1 VGPVAE
7 FKVLIADDIHESCA
21 EALKSKG
28 CHVTVKPLLTR
39 DELIKAVKEYD
50 AIIVRGRTKLTR
62 DIIMEAQSLKVI
74 GRAGVGL
81 DNIDL
86 KAAAEKGIR
95 VVSSPQASTI
105 AAAEATMALI
115 LALARMIPEANKTL
129 KEGLWLKS
137 KFVGFELRGKVLG
150 IIGFGR
156 IGKAVAKRALAF
168 DMKVMAYDIRDIKEE
183 AESMGVKVATTL
195 EELFKESD
203 IITLHIPLNES
214 TRHMIGEK
222 EISLMKRGAIIVNT
236 SRGGIIDTKALLKA
250 LKEGKLAGA
259 ALDVFENEPPRT
271 EEEWELIRLP
281 NVVVTPHIASQ
292 TREAQTAAGLMIA
305 EEVYEAL
312 SQTSPAVH

>member
-1 VGPVAE
+1 MTG
-7 FKVLIADDIHESCA
+7 FKVLITDDVHESCA
-21 EALKSKG
+21 EVLKSKG
-28 CHVTVKPLLTR
+28 CFVTVKPSLTR

-50 AIIVRGRTKLTR
+50 AIIVRGRTRLTK
-62 DIIMEAQSLKVI
+62 DVIMEAQSLKVI

-81 DNIDL
+81 DNIDI
-86 KAAAEKGIR
+86 KAASEKGIK
-95 VVSSPQASTI
+95 VVASPQASTV
-105 AAAEATMALI
+105 AVAEATMALI
-115 LALARMIPEANKTL
+115 LALARMIPEANRTL
-129 KEGLWLKS
+129 KEGLWLKN

-168 DMKVMAYDIRDIKEE
+168 EMKVIAYDIRDVREE

-195 EELFKESD
+195 EELLRESD
-203 IITLHIPLNES
+203 IVTLHIPLNES
-214 TRHMIGEK
+214 TRHMIGER

-236 SRGGIIDTKALLKA
+236 SRGGIINTRALLKA

-259 ALDVFENEPPRT
+259 ALDVFENEPPKT

-292 TREAQTAAGLMIA
+292 TREAQIAAGLMIA
-305 EEVYEAL
+305 EEVYRVLCE
-312 SQTSPAVH
+312 SSPTVR

>member
-1 VGPVAE
+1 MAE
-7 FKVLIADDIHESCA
+7 FKVLVTDDVHESCV
-21 EALKSKG
+21 EILRSRG
-28 CHVTVKPLLTR
+28 CCVTVKPSLTKE
-39 DELIKAVKEYD
+39 ELIKAVKEYD
-50 AIIVRGRTKLTR
+50 AIVVRGRTKLTR
-62 DIIMEAQSLKVI
+62 DVIMEAQSLKVI

-86 KAAAEKGIR
+86 KAASEKGIK
-95 VVSSPQASTI
+95 VVASPQASTV
-105 AAAEATMALI
+105 AVAEATMALI
-115 LALARMIPEANKTL
+115 LALARMIPEANKML

-137 KFVGFELRGKVLG
+137 KFMGFELRGKLLG

-168 DMKVMAYDIRDIKEE
+168 DMKVMAYDIRDIREE

-195 EELFKESD
+195 EELLRESD

-214 TRHMIGEK
+214 TWHMIGER

-236 SRGGIIDTKALLKA
+236 SRGGIVDTKALLKA

-259 ALDVFENEPPRT
+259 ALDVFENEPPKT
-271 EEEWELIRLP
+271 KEEWELIRLP

-292 TREAQTAAGLMIA
+292 TWEAQVAAASMIA
-305 EEVYEAL
+305 EEVYKAL
-312 SQTSPAVH
+312 HETSSTVR

>member
-1 VGPVAE
+1 MTE
-7 FKVLIADDIHESCA
+7 FKVLITDDVHESCA
-21 EALKSKG
+21 EALRSKG
-28 CHVTVKPLLTR
+28 CRVTVKPSLTK
-39 DELIKAVKEYD
+39 DELIEAVKEYD
-50 AIIVRGRTKLTR
+50 AIIVRGRTRLTR
-62 DIIMEAQSLKVI
+62 GVIMEAQSLKVI

-86 KAAAEKGIR
+86 KAASEKGIK
-95 VVSSPQASTI
+95 VVASPQASTV
-105 AAAEATMALI
+105 AVAEATMALI

-129 KEGLWLKS
+129 KEGLWLKG
-137 KFVGFELRGKVLG
+137 KFMGFELRGKLLG

-168 DMKVMAYDIRDIKEE
+168 DMKVMVYDVRDVREE
-183 AESMGVKVATTL
+183 AENMGVKVATTL
-195 EELFKESD
+195 EELLRESD

-214 TRHMIGEK
+214 TRHMIGER
-222 EISLMKRGAIIVNT
+222 EISLMKRGAVIINT

-259 ALDVFENEPPRT
+259 ALDVFENEPPKT

-292 TREAQTAAGLMIA
+292 TWEAQVAAASMIA
-305 EEVYEAL
+305 EEVYKAL
-312 SQTSPAVH
+312 CETSSTVC

>member
-1 VGPVAE
+1 MTE
-7 FKVLIADDIHESCA
+7 FKVLVTDDVHESCA
-21 EALKSKG
+21 EVLRSKG
-28 CHVTVKPLLTR
+28 CHVTVKPSLTK

-62 DIIMEAQSLKVI
+62 DVIMEAQSLKVI

-86 KAAAEKGIR
+86 KAASEKGIK
-95 VVSSPQASTI
+95 VVASPQASTV
-105 AAAEATMALI
+105 AVAEATMALI

-137 KFVGFELRGKVLG
+137 KFMGFELKGKLLG
-150 IIGFGR
+150 VIGFGR
-156 IGKAVAKRALAF
+156 IGKAVARRALAF
-168 DMKVMAYDIRDIKEE
+168 DAKVMAYDIRDIREE
-183 AESMGVKVATTL
+183 AGSMGVKVATTL
-195 EELFKESD
+195 EELLRESD

-214 TRHMIGEK
+214 TRHMIGER
-222 EISLMKRGAIIVNT
+222 EISLMKRGAVIVNT

-259 ALDVFENEPPRT
+259 ALDVFENEPPKT

-292 TREAQTAAGLMIA
+292 TWEAQVAAASMIA
-305 EEVYEAL
+305 EEVYKAL
-312 SQTSPAVH
+312 CETSPTVR

>member
-1 VGPVAE
+1 MAE

-105 AAAEATMALI
+105 AVAEATMALI

-168 DMKVMAYDIRDIKEE
+168 DMKVVAYDIRDIKEE

-292 TREAQTAAGLMIA
+292 TREAQAAAGLMIA

>member
-1 VGPVAE
+1 VTG
-7 FKVLIADDIHESCA
+7 FKVLITDDVHESCA
-21 EALKSKG
+21 EVLKSKG
-28 CHVTVKPLLTR
+28 CFVTVKPSLTR

-50 AIIVRGRTKLTR
+50 AIIVRGRTRLTK
-62 DIIMEAQSLKVI
+62 DVIMEAQSLKVI

-81 DNIDL
+81 DNIDI
-86 KAAAEKGIR
+86 KAASEKGIK
-95 VVSSPQASTI
+95 VVASPQASTV
-105 AAAEATMALI
+105 AVAEATMALI
-115 LALARMIPEANKTL
+115 LALARMIPEANRTL
-129 KEGLWLKS
+129 KEGLWLKN

-168 DMKVMAYDIRDIKEE
+168 EMKVIAYDIRDVREE

-195 EELFKESD
+195 EELLRESD
-203 IITLHIPLNES
+203 IVTLHIPLNES
-214 TRHMIGEK
+214 TRHMIGER

-236 SRGGIIDTKALLKA
+236 SRGGIINTRALLKA

-259 ALDVFENEPPRT
+259 ALDVFENEPPKT

-292 TREAQTAAGLMIA
+292 TREAQIAAGLMIA
-305 EEVYEAL
+305 EEVYRVLCE
-312 SQTSPAVH
+312 SSPTVR

>member
-1 VGPVAE
+1 MAE
-7 FKVLIADDIHESCA
+7 FKVLITDDVHESCA
-21 EALKSKG
+21 EILRSRG
-28 CHVTVKPLLTR
+28 CRVTVKPSLTKE
-39 DELIKAVKEYD
+39 ELIKAVKEYD
-50 AIIVRGRTKLTR
+50 AIVVRGRTKLTR
-62 DIIMEAQSLKVI
+62 DVIMEAQSLKVI

-86 KAAAEKGIR
+86 KAASEKGIK
-95 VVSSPQASTI
+95 VVASPQASTV
-105 AAAEATMALI
+105 AVAEATMALI
-115 LALARMIPEANKTL
+115 LALARMIPEANKML

-137 KFVGFELRGKVLG
+137 KFMGFELRGKLLG

-168 DMKVMAYDIRDIKEE
+168 DMKVMAYDIRDIREE

-195 EELFKESD
+195 EELLRESD

-214 TRHMIGEK
+214 TWHMIGER

-236 SRGGIIDTKALLKA
+236 SRGGIVDTKALLKA

-259 ALDVFENEPPRT
+259 ALDVFENEPPKT
-271 EEEWELIRLP
+271 KEEWELIRLP

-292 TREAQTAAGLMIA
+292 TWEAQVAAASMIA
-305 EEVYEAL
+305 EEVYKAL
-312 SQTSPAVH
+312 HETSSTVR

>member
-1 VGPVAE
+1 MAE
-7 FKVLIADDIHESCA
+7 FKVLVTDDVHESCA
-21 EALKSKG
+21 EILRSRG
-28 CHVTVKPLLTR
+28 CRVTVKPSLTKE
-39 DELIKAVKEYD
+39 ELIKAVKEYD
-50 AIIVRGRTKLTR
+50 AIVVRGRTKLTR
-62 DIIMEAQSLKVI
+62 DVIMEAQSLKVI

-86 KAAAEKGIR
+86 KAASEKGIK
-95 VVSSPQASTI
+95 VVASPQASTV
-105 AAAEATMALI
+105 AVAEATMALI
-115 LALARMIPEANKTL
+115 LALARMIPEANKML

-137 KFVGFELRGKVLG
+137 KFMGFELRGKLLG

-168 DMKVMAYDIRDIKEE
+168 DMKVMAYDIRDIREE

-195 EELFKESD
+195 EELLRESD

-214 TRHMIGEK
+214 TWHMIGER

-236 SRGGIIDTKALLKA
+236 SRGGIVDTKALLKA

-259 ALDVFENEPPRT
+259 ALDVFENEPPKT
-271 EEEWELIRLP
+271 KEEWELIRLP

-292 TREAQTAAGLMIA
+292 TWEAQVAAASMIA
-305 EEVYEAL
+305 EEVYKAL
-312 SQTSPAVH
+312 HETSSTVR

>member
-1 VGPVAE
+1 
-7 FKVLIADDIHESCA
+7 VLVTDDVHESCA
-21 EALKSKG
+21 EILRSKG
-28 CHVTVKPLLTR
+28 CRVTVKSSLTK
-39 DELIKAVKEYD
+39 DELIEAVKKYD

-62 DIIMEAQSLKVI
+62 DVIMEARSLKVI

-86 KAAAEKGIR
+86 KAASEKGIK
-95 VVSSPQASTI
+95 VVASPQASTV
-105 AAAEATMALI
+105 AVAEATMALI

-129 KEGLWLKS
+129 KEGQWLKS
-137 KFVGFELRGKVLG
+137 KFMGFELRSKVLG

-168 DMKVMAYDIRDIKEE
+168 DMKVMAYDIRDVREE

-195 EELFKESD
+195 EELLRESD

-214 TRHMIGEK
+214 TRHMIGER

-236 SRGGIIDTKALLKA
+236 SRGGIIETKALLKA

-259 ALDVFENEPPRT
+259 ALDVFENEPPKT

-292 TREAQTAAGLMIA
+292 TWEAQVAAASMIA

-312 SQTSPAVH
+312 CETSPTVR

>member
-1 VGPVAE
+1 MTE
-7 FKVLIADDIHESCA
+7 FKVLITDDVHESCA
-21 EALKSKG
+21 EALRSKG
-28 CHVTVKPLLTR
+28 CRVTVKPSLTK
-39 DELIKAVKEYD
+39 DELIEAVKEYD
-50 AIIVRGRTKLTR
+50 AIIVRGRTRLTR
-62 DIIMEAQSLKVI
+62 GVIMEAQSLKVI

-86 KAAAEKGIR
+86 KAASEKGIK
-95 VVSSPQASTI
+95 VVASPQASTV
-105 AAAEATMALI
+105 AVAEATMALI

-129 KEGLWLKS
+129 KEGLWLKG
-137 KFVGFELRGKVLG
+137 KFMGFELRGKLLG

-168 DMKVMAYDIRDIKEE
+168 DMKVMVYDVRDVREE
-183 AESMGVKVATTL
+183 AENMGVKVATTL
-195 EELFKESD
+195 EELLRESD

-214 TRHMIGEK
+214 TRHMIGER
-222 EISLMKRGAIIVNT
+222 EISLMKRGAVIINT

-259 ALDVFENEPPRT
+259 ALDVFENEPPKT

-292 TREAQTAAGLMIA
+292 TWEAQVAAASMIA
-305 EEVYEAL
+305 EEVYKAL
-312 SQTSPAVH
+312 CET

>member
-1 VGPVAE
+1 MTE
-7 FKVLIADDIHESCA
+7 FKVLVTDDVHESCA
-21 EALKSKG
+21 EILRSRGCQVVVKSS
-28 CHVTVKPLLTR
+28 LTK

-62 DIIMEAQSLKVI
+62 DVIMEARSLKVI

-86 KAAAEKGIR
+86 KAVSEKGIKL
-95 VVSSPQASTI
+95 VASPQASTI
-105 AAAEATMALI
+105 AVAEATMALI
-115 LALARMIPEANKTL
+115 LALARMIPEANRSL

-137 KFVGFELRGKVLG
+137 KFMGFELRGKLLG

-168 DMKVMAYDIRDIKEE
+168 DMKVTAYDIRDIREE

-195 EELFKESD
+195 EELLRESD
-203 IITLHIPLNES
+203 IVTLHIPLNES
-214 TRHMIGEK
+214 TRHMIGER
-222 EISLMKRGAIIVNT
+222 EISLMKKGAIIVNT

-259 ALDVFENEPPRT
+259 ALDVFENEPPKI

-292 TREAQTAAGLMIA
+292 TWEAQIAAASIIA
-305 EEVYEAL
+305 EEVYKAL
-312 SQTSPAVH
+312 CEISSTVR

>member
-1 VGPVAE
+1 MAE
-7 FKVLIADDIHESCA
+7 FKVLVTDDVHESCV
-21 EALKSKG
+21 EILRSRG
-28 CHVTVKPLLTR
+28 CRVTVKPSLTKE
-39 DELIKAVKEYD
+39 ELIKAVKEYD
-50 AIIVRGRTKLTR
+50 AIVVRGRTKLTR
-62 DIIMEAQSLKVI
+62 DVIMEAQSLKVI

-86 KAAAEKGIR
+86 KAASEKGIK
-95 VVSSPQASTI
+95 VVASPQASTV
-105 AAAEATMALI
+105 AVAEATMALI
-115 LALARMIPEANKTL
+115 LALARMIPEANKML

-137 KFVGFELRGKVLG
+137 KFMGFELRGKLLG

-168 DMKVMAYDIRDIKEE
+168 DMKVMAYDIRDIREE

-195 EELFKESD
+195 EELLRESD

-214 TRHMIGEK
+214 TWHMIGER

-236 SRGGIIDTKALLKA
+236 SRGGIVDTKALLKA

-259 ALDVFENEPPRT
+259 ALDVFENEPPKT

-292 TREAQTAAGLMIA
+292 TWEAQVAAASMIA
-305 EEVYEAL
+305 EEVYKAL
-312 SQTSPAVH
+312 HETSSTVR

>member
-105 AAAEATMALI
+105 AVAEATMALI

>member
-1 VGPVAE
+1 VAE

-105 AAAEATMALI
+105 AVAEATMALI

>member
-1 VGPVAE
+1 MAE

-105 AAAEATMALI
+105 AVAEATMALI

>member
-1 VGPVAE
+1 MAE
-7 FKVLIADDIHESCA
+7 FKVLITDDVHESCA

-28 CHVTVKPLLTR
+28 CLVTVKPSLTR
-39 DELIKAVKEYD
+39 DELVRAVKEYD
-50 AIIVRGRTKLTR
+50 AIVVRGRTRLTK
-62 DIIMEAQSLKVI
+62 DVIMEAQSLKVI

-86 KAAAEKGIR
+86 RAASEKGIK
-95 VVSSPQASTI
+95 VVASPQASTV
-105 AAAEATMALI
+105 AVAEATMALI
-115 LALARMIPEANKTL
+115 LALARMIPEANRAL

-137 KFVGFELRGKVLG
+137 KLVGFELKGKVLG

-168 DMKVMAYDIRDIKEE
+168 DMNVMAYDIRDIKEE

-195 EELFKESD
+195 EELLRESD

-214 TRHMIGEK
+214 TRHMIDER
-222 EISLMKRGAIIVNT
+222 EISLMKKGAIVVNT
-236 SRGGIIDTKALLKA
+236 SRGGIINTKALLKA

-259 ALDVFENEPPRT
+259 ALDVFENEPPKT

-292 TREAQTAAGLMIA
+292 TREAQIAAGLMIA
-305 EEVYEAL
+305 EEVYRALCEASL
-312 SQTSPAVH
+312 TAH